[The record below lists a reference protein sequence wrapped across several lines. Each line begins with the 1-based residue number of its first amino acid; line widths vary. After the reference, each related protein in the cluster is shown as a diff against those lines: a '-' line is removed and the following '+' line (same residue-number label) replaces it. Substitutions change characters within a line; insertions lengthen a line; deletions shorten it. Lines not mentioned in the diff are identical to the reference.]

1 VVFVSVQQVGQLD
14 PLAQIQQFTQL
25 FGSDPVIHGL
35 VGGIVIAALNLLG
48 ASLVFVWR
56 NPSER
61 ALDGALGFAAGV
73 MLAASFTSL
82 IIPGIETYSNGNP
95 IPVLTG
101 VALGAL
107 FLDRADVLVP
117 HAHYL
122 VSGRR
127 REDAAKSGDGA
138 TADDGTTADDAST
151 ISEERLT
158 GVVLFVLAI
167 TLHNMPEGLA
177 VGVGFGSGDLAT
189 AIPLMLAIGIQNIPE
204 GLAVSVAAIN
214 AGLDR
219 RAYAAFAGI
228 RSGVVEIPLAVL
240 GAYAVQQVSV
250 LLPYA
255 MGFAAG
261 AMLFVISDEIV
272 PETHTKGHER
282 IATLGTILGT
292 IVMLYLDISLG

>member
-1 VVFVSVQQVGQLD
+1 VVVEPFVR
-14 PLAQIQQFTQL
+14 L
-25 FGSDPVIHGL
+25 FGSDPIVHGL
-35 VGGIVIAALNLLG
+35 VGGLVIASLNLLG
-48 ASLVFVWR
+48 ASLIFVWR
-56 NPSER
+56 NPSDR
-61 ALDGALGFAAGV
+61 AMDGALGFAAGV

-82 IIPGIETYSNGNP
+82 IIPGIEIYSNGNP
-95 IPVLTG
+95 LPVLTG
-101 VALGAL
+101 VVLGVI
-107 FLDRADVLVP
+107 FLDQSDVLVP

-122 VSGRR
+122 LSGRR
-127 REDAAKSGDGA
+127 RKDAANPAETLPVSD
-138 TADDGTTADDAST
+138 
-151 ISEERLT
+151 ERLA
-158 GVVLFVLAI
+158 GVVLFILAI

-177 VGVGFGSGDLAT
+177 VGVGFGSGDLST

-219 RAYAAFAGI
+219 RFYAVFAGI

-240 GAYAVQQVSV
+240 GAYAVQTVSA

-272 PETHTKGHER
+272 PETHTGGHER
-282 IATLGTILGT
+282 IATLGTMLGVV
-292 IVMLYLDISLG
+292 VMLYLDVSLG

>member
-1 VVFVSVQQVGQLD
+1 MVAEWIAQWFGADPVVNG
-14 PLAQIQQFTQL
+14 L
-25 FGSDPVIHGL
+25 FGGL
-35 VGGIVIAALNLLG
+35 VIASLNLLG

-56 NPSER
+56 DPSER
-61 ALDGALGFAAGV
+61 AMDGALGFAAGV
-73 MLAASFTSL
+73 MLAAAFTSL
-82 IIPGIETYSNGNP
+82 IIPGIEIYSDGNP
-95 IPVLTG
+95 LPTLLG

-107 FLDRADVLVP
+107 ALDRSDVLVP

-127 REDAAKSGDGA
+127 RPDAANPGEDLPVSD
-138 TADDGTTADDAST
+138 
-151 ISEERLT
+151 ERLA

-167 TLHNMPEGLA
+167 TLHNVPEGLA
-177 VGVGFGSGDLAT
+177 VGVGFGSGDLGT
-189 AIPLMLAIGIQNIPE
+189 AVPLMLAIGIQNVPE

-219 RAYAAFAGI
+219 RFYAVVAGL
-228 RSGVVEIPLAVL
+228 RSGVVEVPLAVL
-240 GAYAVQQVSV
+240 GAYAVGTVSE

-272 PETHTKGHER
+272 PETHTRGNER
-282 IATLGTILGT
+282 IATLGTIVGT

>member
-1 VVFVSVQQVGQLD
+1 VVVDG
-14 PLAQIQQFTQL
+14 FTGL
-25 FGSDPVIHGL
+25 FGTNPVIHGL
-35 VGGIVIAALNLLG
+35 VGGLVIAALNLLG

-56 NPSER
+56 DPSER
-61 ALDGALGFAAGV
+61 GLDAALGFAAGV
-73 MLAASFTSL
+73 MLAAAFTSL

-95 IPVLTG
+95 LPVLVG

-107 FLDRADVLVP
+107 MLDRSDVLIP

-122 VSGRR
+122 VTGQRR
-127 REDAAKSGDGA
+127 PDAAAPGESLPIGD
-138 TADDGTTADDAST
+138 
-151 ISEERLT
+151 ERLA

-167 TLHNMPEGLA
+167 TLHNIPEGLA
-177 VGVGFGSGDLAT
+177 VGVGFGSGDLGA
-189 AIPLMLAIGIQNIPE
+189 AIPLMLAIGIQNVPE

-214 AGLDR
+214 AGLNR
-219 RAYAAFAGI
+219 RAYAVFAGI

-240 GAYAVQQVSV
+240 GAYAVGAVSA

-272 PETHTKGHER
+272 PETHTRGHER
-282 IATLGTILGT
+282 VATLGTMLGV

>member
-1 VVFVSVQQVGQLD
+1 MVVDG
-14 PLAQIQQFTQL
+14 FTGF
-25 FGSDPVIHGL
+25 FGSDPVVHGL
-35 VGGIVIAALNLLG
+35 VGGVVIAALNLFG
-48 ASLVFVWR
+48 ASLVLVWR
-56 NPSER
+56 DPSER
-61 ALDGALGFAAGV
+61 ALDAALGFAAGV
-73 MLAASFTSL
+73 MLAAAFTSL

-95 IPVLTG
+95 VPVLLG

-107 FLDRADVLVP
+107 FLDRSDVLLP

-122 VSGRR
+122 VTGRR
-127 REDAAKSGDGA
+127 RSEAAAADGSLPV
-138 TADDGTTADDAST
+138 DD
-151 ISEERLT
+151 ERLA
-158 GVVLFVLAI
+158 GVLLFVLAI
-167 TLHNMPEGLA
+167 TLHNTPEGLA
-177 VGVGFGSGDLAT
+177 VGVGFGSGDLGT
-189 AIPLMLAIGIQNIPE
+189 AIPLMLAIGIQNVPE

-240 GAYAVQQVSV
+240 GAYAVGTVSI

-272 PETHTKGHER
+272 PETHTRGHER
-282 IATLGTILGT
+282 VATLGTMLGV
-292 IVMLYLDISLG
+292 IVMLYLDISLA